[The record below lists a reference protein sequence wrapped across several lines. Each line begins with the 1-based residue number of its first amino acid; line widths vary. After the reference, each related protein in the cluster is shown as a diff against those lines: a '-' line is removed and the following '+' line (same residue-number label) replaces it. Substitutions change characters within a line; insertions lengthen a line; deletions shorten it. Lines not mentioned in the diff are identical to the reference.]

1 MECFRCQGRLYQKP
15 LVCGK
20 KFCPIYSKVDMF
32 KSQKLTKKD
41 FMATAPGVFVG
52 RYSYPDINVGIISP
66 PEQVKDAEIYESP
79 KEWVT
84 RELNIPEIVDFRSVL
99 INSKFQT
106 NIKQKTQMLSM
117 SQEVAMASKP
127 VDLEF
132 NLIKKPFYFYKTSNI
147 ESPMGATASLKKV
160 SITENIKIDRRVD
173 YIVNDVDLK
182 SVYGLK
188 DLYDRGYDENFLTKL
203 LSVGNLGL
211 KKDRK
216 LVPTRWSITAV
227 DDTLGKKMI
236 EEIKDYKESDFK
248 LFFGGTFG
256 NYYLVML
263 FPRVWSYELFEMYMP
278 KGLLNPSA
286 NIEVM
291 TDHEFYDGRKKY
303 AENCVGGYYAC
314 RLSILEKLREMKRQ
328 AMVVV
333 LRFITDE
340 YTTPLGVW
348 VCRESTRK
356 ALNHSW
362 DFDSKED
369 MVKFAGSL
377 VFDKFGFDITN
388 TMKQSKLYAYMNT
401 QKTLFE
407 F

>member
-15 LVCGK
+15 LVCGHK
-20 KFCPIYSKVDMF
+20 ECPIYSKVKQF
-32 KSQKLTKKD
+32 KTQKIGKQD

-52 RYSYPDINVGIISP
+52 RHAYPDINVGIIAP
-66 PEQVKDAEIYESP
+66 PEQVKEAELYDSP
-79 KEWVT
+79 KEWVN
-84 RELNIPEIVDFRSVL
+84 RNLNIPDIVNFRSVL
-99 INSKFQT
+99 INSRFKA
-106 NIKQKTQMLSM
+106 NVKQKTQMLNM

-132 NLIKKPFYFYKTSNI
+132 NLKKKPFYFYKTSNI
-147 ESPMGATASLKKV
+147 ESPMGAVANLKKV
-160 SITENIKIDRRVD
+160 TVTENIKIDRRVD
-173 YIVNDVDLK
+173 YIVNDTDLK
-182 SVYGLK
+182 SVFALK
-188 DLYDRGYDENFLTKL
+188 DLFDKGYDENFLTKL
-203 LSVGNLGL
+203 LSIGNLGL

-227 DDTLGKKMI
+227 DDTVGKKMV

-248 LFFGGTFG
+248 LFFGGYFG
-256 NYYLVML
+256 NHYLVMF

-278 KGLLNPSA
+278 RGLLNPGA

-314 RLSILEKLREMKRQ
+314 RLSILEKLRDMKRQ
-328 AMVVV
+328 ALVLV
-333 LRFITDE
+333 LRFITEE

-348 VCRESTRK
+348 VCREATRK
-356 ALNHSW
+356 ALQSSW
-362 DFDSKED
+362 DFESKEE
-369 MVKFAGSL
+369 MVKFAKGL
-377 VFDKFGFDITN
+377 VLDKFGYDISSN
-388 TMKQSKLYAYMNT
+388 LRESKLYSYMNT

>member
-1 MECFRCQGRLYQKP
+1 MECFRCQGKLYQKP

-20 KFCPIYSKVDMF
+20 KFCPIYSKVNLF

-66 PEQVKDAEIYESP
+66 PEQVKEAEMYESP
-79 KEWVT
+79 KEWVS
-84 RELNIPEIVDFRSVL
+84 RNLNIPEIVDFRSVL
-99 INSKFQT
+99 INSKFKT
-106 NIKQKTQMLSM
+106 NIKQKTQMLNM
-117 SQEVAMASKP
+117 SQEVAMASRP

-160 SITENIKIDRRVD
+160 FITENIKIDRRVD

-188 DLYDRGYDENFLTKL
+188 DLFDRGYDENFLTKL

-256 NYYLVML
+256 NYYLVMF

-278 KGLLNPSA
+278 KGLLNPSEK
-286 NIEVM
+286 IEVM

-314 RLSILEKLREMKRQ
+314 RLSILEKLRDMKRQ
-328 AMVVV
+328 AMVVT

-356 ALNHSW
+356 ALQNSL
-362 DFDSKED
+362 DFDSKEE
-369 MVKFAGSL
+369 MVKFAGAL
-377 VFDKFGFDITN
+377 VMDKLGFDITK

>member
-1 MECFRCQGRLYQKP
+1 MECFKCQGRLYQKP

-32 KSQKLTKKD
+32 KSQKLEKKD
-41 FMATAPGVFVG
+41 FIATAPGVFVG
-52 RYSYPDINVGIISP
+52 RHSYPDINVGIISP
-66 PEQVKDAEIYESP
+66 PEQVKEAQIYESP
-79 KEWVT
+79 KEWVA
-84 RELNIPEIVDFRSVL
+84 RDLNIPEIVDFRSVL
-99 INSKFQT
+99 INSKFKA
-106 NIKQKTQMLSM
+106 NVKLKTKMLNM

-147 ESPMGATASLKKV
+147 ESPMGATAFLKKV

-182 SVYGLK
+182 SMYGLK

-236 EEIKDYKESDFK
+236 EEVKDYKESDFK

-256 NYYLVML
+256 NYYLVMF

-356 ALNHSW
+356 ALNHCW
-362 DFDSKED
+362 GFDSKEE

-377 VFDKFGFDITN
+377 VFDKFGFYITN